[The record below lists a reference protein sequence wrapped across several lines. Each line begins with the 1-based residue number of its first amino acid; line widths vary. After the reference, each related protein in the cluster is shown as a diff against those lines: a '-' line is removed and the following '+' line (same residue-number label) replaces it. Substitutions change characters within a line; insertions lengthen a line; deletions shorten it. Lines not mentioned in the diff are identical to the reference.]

1 MPRHVFIVMPFG
13 TKEGI
18 NFNLIYQD
26 LIKPALEQVGL
37 EPFRADEEILPGD
50 IRVDMFQELLMADLV
65 VADLSIH
72 NPNAWY
78 ELGVRHGLRAR
89 GIVQIRSNEGDRL
102 PFDVCVD
109 RTIKY
114 HLKDGVPD
122 QEFLEEDRALLG
134 QIAIETLMAWKG
146 KPVSPVYQYLP
157 FLKEPDWKSLRVGNA
172 NEFWEKYEKW
182 QSRIDIAQKKD
193 LPGDILVLAEE
204 APTNALQLEAFR
216 AAGSALLELGQFTYA
231 LEQINNALEIDESDL
246 ISAQK
251 KAIILGRLG
260 RIEEAEEWLEKLLND
275 YPNDAEIWALYGRIE
290 KERWVASWKKE
301 NASSEKM
308 KEVAIYEE
316 AQLSAAIRA
325 YRQGFIVQPSHTY
338 SGINVLAL
346 SMLKAYL
353 LDEEDNQEW
362 LAIEGALR
370 WSLASE
376 LAEEKPDKK
385 NFWARITLAD
395 LEGLTKDEKT
405 VERAYKNAVIAGRD
419 DWFKLNSTQQQLQS
433 LDYLGFRPEQVK
445 AALSVV
451 DHELNKIEK
460 PVKEKTPQ
468 RVFLFSGH
476 MIDKSNRL
484 VPRFPA
490 GKVSIAIT
498 EIKNKLEELNAG
510 SDDLAICSGACGG
523 DLIFAEACL
532 ERNMKLELKLPF
544 DVPEFLDRS
553 VNFAG
558 HEWQERFFKVKDHPD
573 TTVYFMTDEL
583 GELPVNS
590 NPYERCNKWMLYTAI
605 SWGAEKVIFTCL
617 WDGKG
622 GDGRGGTKHMLESVK
637 QRSGRVTILGTNELF
652 REGS

>member
-1 MPRHVFIVMPFG
+1 MPHHVFIVMPFG

-89 GIVQIRSNEGDRL
+89 GIVQIRSNEGGRL

-114 HLKDGVPD
+114 HLKEGVPD

-134 QIAIETLMAWKG
+134 QIALETLKAWKG
-146 KPVSPVYQYLP
+146 KPVSPVYQHLP

-231 LEQINNALEIDESDL
+231 LEQIDNALEIDESDL

-251 KAIILGRLG
+251 KAIILGRLS
-260 RIEEAEEWLEKLLND
+260 RIEEAEEWLENLLED
-275 YPNDAEIWALYGRIE
+275 HPNDAETWALYGRIE
-290 KERWVASWKKE
+290 KERWVASWKQE
-301 NASSEKM
+301 NNSPEEM
-308 KEVAIYEE
+308 KEIAIYEE
-316 AQLSAAIRA
+316 AQLNAAIRA

-353 LDEEDNQEW
+353 LDEKDNEEW
-362 LAIEGALR
+362 SAIDGALR
-370 WSLASE
+370 WSLSSE

-395 LEGLTKDEKT
+395 LEGLTKDKKT

-460 PVKEKTPQ
+460 PVEAKTPR

-476 MIDKSNRL
+476 MIDTLNRS

-490 GKVSIAIT
+490 DKAAIVST
-498 EIKNKLEELNAG
+498 EMKNKLEELDAG

-523 DLIFAEACL
+523 DLIFAKACL

-558 HEWQERFFKVKDHPD
+558 HEWQERFFKVKDHPN
-573 TTVYFMTDEL
+573 TTVYFMIDEL
-583 GELPVNS
+583 GELPKNS
-590 NPYERCNKWMLYTAI
+590 NSYERCNKWMLYTAI
-605 SWGAEKVIFTCL
+605 SWGAEKVSFICL
-617 WDGKG
+617 WDGKA

-637 QRSGRVTILGTNELF
+637 QRSGRVTILDVESLF
-652 REGS
+652 TKG